1 MFPFIAWFISC
12 SDEGEFSYLQF
23 NSADDQFT
31 IDVGVQELLPDKTI
45 SLYSSTGSIEVGT
58 ATISPGGGPFG
69 TEHTIVVQVLD
80 TYENKVSYASI
91 RTITDRG
98 NETYT
103 MNVDSADE
111 GLYVLDLVSVGVESE
126 IREDVFYISLYRR
139 EDIDE
144 TSTISDTGN

>member
-1 MFPFIAWFISC
+1 MFPLITWFISC

-23 NSADDQFT
+23 NSVDDQLT
-31 IDVGVQELLPDKTI
+31 IDVGVQDLLPDTTI

-58 ATISPGGGPFG
+58 ATVSPGGGPFG

-80 TYENKVSYASI
+80 AYEDKVSSASI

-126 IREDVFYISLYRR
+126 MREDIFYISLYRR
-139 EDIDE
+139 EDIGE
-144 TSTISDTGN
+144 SSGVNDTGE